1 MFPLLIAG
9 IVFFSGFTGHN
20 VIKLTIL
27 FNNVAYDNN
36 LTTAWG
42 FSCLIQTPEKT
53 ILLDTGGD
61 GDILLSNMRKLAI
74 DPREITSVVL
84 SHIDGDHTGGLWSF
98 LEENNNVTV
107 YLPESFPER
116 FKNEMKEAG
125 ARVVPVYKPT
135 EIYKDVYSS
144 GEMGVSIKE
153 QSLVLRTGK
162 GLIVVTGCAHPGIVA
177 MVRHVK
183 DWLKDRIY
191 LVLGGFHLMG
201 HSDDQVKRVIK
212 ELKKMGVEKIA
223 PSHCTGQSAIYL
235 FRKAWG
241 KDFIDGGC
249 GAMLSIPG
257 KVKD

>member
-9 IVFFSGFTGHN
+9 IVLLSGFAGHN
-20 VIKLTIL
+20 GIKLTIL
-27 FNNVAYDNN
+27 FNNVPYDKH

-53 ILLDTGGD
+53 ILFDTGGD
-61 GDILLSNMRKLAI
+61 GDILLSNMKRLAI
-74 DPREITSVVL
+74 DPKKITSIVL
-84 SHIDGDHTGGLWSF
+84 SHIHGDHTGGLWRL

-116 FKNEMKEAG
+116 FKDEVKEMG
-125 ARVVPVYKPT
+125 ARVVPVYKPI
-135 EIYKDVYSS
+135 EIYKGVYSN

-162 GLIVVTGCAHPGIVA
+162 GLVVVTGCAHPGIVA

-201 HSDDQVKRVIK
+201 YSNDHIEKVIK
-212 ELKKMGVEKIA
+212 ELKGMRVEKIA

-241 KDFIDGGC
+241 EDFIDGGC
-249 GAMLSIPG
+249 GAVISVP
-257 KVKD
+257 